1 MPIKKAFTAP
11 VITSRSNPSDP
22 RTAAYTTTGRVP
34 AYQAVPSPLPPQPQ
48 GVLLNP
54 TLDRDL
60 QYFYNVATGEIT
72 PESISVPPT
81 LVLNLYRAT
90 DAGRKP
96 VAERITLGQAPG
108 APYYALYATTS
119 ATSVDEFNALQITRR
134 SPVSGNHAPACTTE
148 LLPKLDMLSEGT
160 NVVAKFVSGLK
171 RCTLVRTGSDV
182 AGGCFR
188 NTYGIWIDGNSSE
201 LMVQLVLDGGWN
213 SLDEKPARGIIRV
226 GTIQEK
232 F

>member
-96 VAERITLGQAPG
+96 VAERITL
-108 APYYALYATTS
+108 
-119 ATSVDEFNALQITRR
+119 
-134 SPVSGNHAPACTTE
+134 
-148 LLPKLDMLSEGT
+148 
-160 NVVAKFVSGLK
+160 
-171 RCTLVRTGSDV
+171 
-182 AGGCFR
+182 
-188 NTYGIWIDGNSSE
+188 
-201 LMVQLVLDGGWN
+201 
-213 SLDEKPARGIIRV
+213 
-226 GTIQEK
+226 
-232 F
+232 